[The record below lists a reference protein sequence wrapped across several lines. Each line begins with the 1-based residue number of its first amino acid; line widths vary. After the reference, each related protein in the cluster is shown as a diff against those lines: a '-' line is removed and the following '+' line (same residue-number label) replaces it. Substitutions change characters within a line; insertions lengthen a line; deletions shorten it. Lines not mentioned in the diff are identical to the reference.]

1 MAYNWRRIKNG
12 IINKFKNHGYRV
24 YVEYEN
30 NQDIHPTYNVT
41 V

>member
-12 IINKFKNHGYRV
+12 IINKFKNNGYRV